1 MGRNRCNNGVWAAPR
16 FNRLRSTIAATGR
29 DHGGE
34 GVPRGVHERAA
45 LLREPPRGR
54 PPPPP
59 NGRSRGIWAGA
70 SSRVRSARPSARIW
84 GGNIPAGQEEY
95 KFATNGAK
103 CATKAKGQEC
113 SWNKPCCGAT
123 EWPRAEKVASAK
135 RQVHHNEK
143 VQASQRGVQ
152 VASDWRSAARESAT
166 TATARGRIKQ

>member
-1 MGRNRCNNGVWAAPR
+1 MGRNRCNNGVWAAQR
-16 FNRLRSTIAATGR
+16 FNRLRSTIAATGSA
-29 DHGGE
+29 
-34 GVPRGVHERAA
+34 PRPRRRRRA
-45 LLREPPRGR
+45 PRRARTGSSAAR
-54 PPPPP
+54 TSPRTPP

-152 VASDWRSAARESAT
+152 VASDWRQVLLGKVRQRPLRADE
-166 TATARGRIKQ
+166 

>member
-1 MGRNRCNNGVWAAPR
+1 MVKRRRRDSTASAPR
-16 FNRLRSTIAATGR
+16 SPPR
-29 DHGGE
+29 
-34 GVPRGVHERAA
+34 VPRARPRRRRRA
-45 LLREPPRGR
+45 PRRARTGSSAAR
-54 PPPPP
+54 TSPRTPP

-84 GGNIPAGQEEY
+84 GGNIPAGQEEEY

-152 VASDWRSAARESAT
+152 VASDWRQVLLGKVRQRPLRADE
-166 TATARGRIKQ
+166 